1 MIRVGDMTL
10 NVRCSTR
17 VVGFQVSFQSKHF
30 QNKHFQYYSP
40 FYIYNNN
47 DDNKNNT
54 IVNVDN
60 NNINNNKY

>member
-30 QNKHFQYYSP
+30 QYYSP
-40 FYIYNNN
+40 FYIYKNN

-60 NNINNNKY
+60 NNINNNIY